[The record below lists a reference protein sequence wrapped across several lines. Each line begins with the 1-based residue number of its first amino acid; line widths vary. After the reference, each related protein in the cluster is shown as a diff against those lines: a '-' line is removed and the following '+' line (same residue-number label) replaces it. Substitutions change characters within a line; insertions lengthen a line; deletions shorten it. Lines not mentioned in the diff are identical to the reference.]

1 MGYNLYMK
9 CSLIFPNNLFENNP
23 VINKNRKIYIFQDP
37 SFFQNSKYTAGFN
50 KKKILLHL
58 MSTETYHNNLLAKN
72 FDSELI
78 MFHEL
83 LSENYLNSFIN
94 KNKITEL
101 HLIKIVDIELN
112 KKIAKVADQLNI
124 KIVWYENPLFIL
136 NSSEVRNE
144 FSNKKRYLMANFYKK
159 QRKNLNILIDKNSNP
174 IGGKWSF
181 DDENRKKFDE
191 KLVMPKRLY
200 FKYDYKILNNNKEIV
215 EKFFPNNI
223 GNLNNFNFPIDY
235 EQSKNSLKD
244 FLENKLELFGDY
256 EDSIS
261 TKENYIF
268 HSLISSYI
276 NIGLLT
282 PKEIINEV
290 LHYHEKFDYRLNSL
304 EGFIRQIIGWREFIR
319 GIYQINGEEQKKS
332 NNWKFTNKIPNSF
345 YNGTTGILPLDN
357 VINSA
362 IDNSY
367 SHHIERLM
375 IIGNIMML
383 LEISPNEVHKWFMEI
398 YIDAYDWVMVPNVYG
413 MSQFSDS
420 GLMATKPY
428 ISSSKYILK
437 MSNYKKDD
445 WCNIWDS
452 LYWRFIKKHQHF
464 FESNPRMKL
473 MVNLYEKKS
482 DSEKQ
487 SYKEISNKYLH
498 SLFK

>member
-23 VINKNRKIYIFQDP
+23 AINKNRKIYIFQDP

-50 KKKILLHL
+50 KKKLLLHL

-83 LSENYLNSFIN
+83 LSENYLNSFVT

-112 KKIAKVADQLNI
+112 KEIAKVADQLNI

-200 FKYDYKILNNNKEIV
+200 FKYDSKILNNNKEIV
-215 EKFFPNNI
+215 EKKFPNNI
-223 GNLNNFNFPIDY
+223 GNLNNFNFPIDC
-235 EQSKNSLKD
+235 EQSKNSLQD

-261 TKENYIF
+261 TKENYI
-268 HSLISSYI
+268 
-276 NIGLLT
+276 LLMLQ
-282 PKEIINEV
+282 N
-290 LHYHEKFDYRLNSL
+290 
-304 EGFIRQIIGWREFIR
+304 
-319 GIYQINGEEQKKS
+319 
-332 NNWKFTNKIPNSF
+332 FT
-345 YNGTTGILPLDN
+345 
-357 VINSA
+357 
-362 IDNSY
+362 
-367 SHHIERLM
+367 
-375 IIGNIMML
+375 
-383 LEISPNEVHKWFMEI
+383 
-398 YIDAYDWVMVPNVYG
+398 
-413 MSQFSDS
+413 
-420 GLMATKPY
+420 
-428 ISSSKYILK
+428 
-437 MSNYKKDD
+437 
-445 WCNIWDS
+445 
-452 LYWRFIKKHQHF
+452 
-464 FESNPRMKL
+464 
-473 MVNLYEKKS
+473 
-482 DSEKQ
+482 
-487 SYKEISNKYLH
+487 
-498 SLFK
+498 